1 MRAFRGKGGILPRLR
16 TGSQALH
23 HSGLVESRKR
33 ALVVALTRVPVPVR
47 LSPIVLCGRVKA
59 APLMRRSLHQV
70 DSDRQSVESDPEV
83 PPPWKDRAAAIV
95 TRMFGADL
103 RSLAALRIAL
113 ALIVLADL
121 AGRATNL
128 RVHYS
133 DAGILP
139 REVLIESLNPWR
151 WSLNLINGTVAF
163 QQALFVVTAIAAVW
177 LLLGYKTRLMT
188 VLVWALMVSIQVR
201 NPLVLS
207 AADTLLRLLLFWGM
221 LLPLGA
227 VWSIDRQRG
236 AFPKRLSM
244 RFVSVAT
251 AGLYLQIAFMYWFT
265 AALKTGADWREDGS
279 ALFYALGAEQI
290 TTPFGEWAQQFPSVL
305 QSLTFFALGIE
316 VVAPI
321 LLFSPIWTDK
331 LRMVAIASL
340 MGMHL
345 GILLTMNIGIFPWT
359 SALCMLAFLPG
370 SFWESVE
377 PRVRTVVQSRF
388 DRLGGFRDALPGA
401 LEQTARGVTQ
411 MIRTRMP
418 IASGRRELSFS
429 AQPAGTGAEM
439 IDPARNPMPS
449 GGATASHH
457 DPGQAAEPERPPEQL
472 RSSPLLNLVAAFC
485 LLFVFGWN
493 MTSVSAYTMPS
504 GSSSVAYSLGLYQ
517 KWNMFAPRPPHATSW
532 YVMVGTLGNGQ
543 QVEMLTPILRG
554 DMTLA
559 PPVTWEQP
567 DDIAGDYYKDK
578 YWRKYFASIADSGKT
593 EERRQFAAYVC
604 RTWNAAHTGTMDVE
618 KLLYVYVSERTLPDG
633 ARGEQS
639 RDNVASFTC
648 AQGR

>member
-1 MRAFRGKGGILPRLR
+1 
-16 TGSQALH
+16 
-23 HSGLVESRKR
+23 
-33 ALVVALTRVPVPVR
+33 
-47 LSPIVLCGRVKA
+47 
-59 APLMRRSLHQV
+59 
-70 DSDRQSVESDPEV
+70 
-83 PPPWKDRAAAIV
+83 
-95 TRMFGADL
+95 MFGADL

-133 DAGILP
+133 DEGILP

-151 WSLNLINGTVAF
+151 WSLNLVNGTVTF
-163 QQALFVVTAIAAVW
+163 QQALFAATALAAIG

-207 AADTLLRLLLFWGM
+207 AADTLLRMLLFWGM

-227 VWSIDRQRG
+227 VWSVDQRRG
-236 AFPKRLSM
+236 SVPKRLSM

-251 AGLYLQIAFMYWFT
+251 TGLYLQIAFMYWFT
-265 AALKTGADWREDGS
+265 AALKTGVDWREDGS
-279 ALFYALGAEQI
+279 ALFYALGAEQL
-290 TTPFGEWAQQFPSVL
+290 TTRFGEWAQQFPSVL
-305 QSLTFFALGIE
+305 QILTFFALGVE

-321 LLFSPIWTDK
+321 LLFSPVWTGK
-331 LRMVAIASL
+331 LRIVAIASL

-377 PRVRTVVQSRF
+377 PRVRPVIQTRF

-401 LEQTARGVTQ
+401 LEQTARGVTRT
-411 MIRTRMP
+411 IRTRMP
-418 IASGRRELSFS
+418 VWTGRRELSFS
-429 AQPAGTGAEM
+429 ARPVAMGADM
-439 IDPARNPMPS
+439 VDPARTPMPS
-449 GGATASHH
+449 GGSTGSHS
-457 DPGQAAEPERPPEQL
+457 DSGNAAESGLPPERL
-472 RSSPLLNLVAAFC
+472 HSSPLLNLAAAFC

-493 MTSVSAYTMPS
+493 MTSVSTYTMPS
-504 GSSSVAYSLGLYQ
+504 GSSPVAYSLGLYQ

-559 PPVTWEQP
+559 PPVTWQQP
-567 DDIAGDYYKDK
+567 DDIAGGYYKDK
-578 YWRKYFASIADSGKT
+578 YWRKYFASIAGSGKA

-618 KLLYVYVSERTLPDG
+618 KLLYVYVSERTLPN
-633 ARGEQS
+633 GERSEQTKK
-639 RDNVASFTC
+639 NVATFTC
-648 AQGR
+648 S